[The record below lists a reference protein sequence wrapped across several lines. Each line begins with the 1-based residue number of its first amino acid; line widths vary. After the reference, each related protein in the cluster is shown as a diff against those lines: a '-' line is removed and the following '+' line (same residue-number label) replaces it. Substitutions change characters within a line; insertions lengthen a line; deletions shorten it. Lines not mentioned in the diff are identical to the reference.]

1 MAYSLDSLKDD
12 CYPGTTVLINKLDI
26 RNEKLLAEAE
36 QTITAINYAQ
46 IENEFEFVDVDF
58 EYYKNIHKRL
68 FYDIYE
74 WAGMVRSVNLSKK
87 GTAFC
92 EYKEISELAEKRFG
106 RLKRDN
112 FLVDLDFETF
122 VDEFTDLYVDLNY
135 LHPFRE
141 GNGRTHRLFLTL
153 LVWNAGYSIDFSQ
166 CDLDML
172 MIATIKSAQGDA
184 ELLRTIISELIKPE
198 MWFFISGLNYI
209 STPTK

>member
-1 MAYSLDSLKDD
+1 MAYSLDSLKND

-26 RNEKLLAEAE
+26 RNDELLAEAE

-46 IENEFEFVDVDF
+46 IENELEFIGVDF
-58 EYYKNIHKRL
+58 GYYKNIHKRL
-68 FYDIYE
+68 FSDIYE
-74 WAGMVRSVNLSKK
+74 WAGIVRSVNLSKK

-92 EYKEISELAEKRFG
+92 EYTEINELAEKRFG
-106 RLKRDN
+106 KLKKDN
-112 FLVDLDFETF
+112 FLVNLDFETF

-153 LVWNAGYSIDFSQ
+153 LARNAGYSIDFSQ

-172 MIATIKSAQGDA
+172 MIATIKSAQGDID
-184 ELLRTIISELIKPE
+184 LLRVIISDMIKP
-198 MWFFISGLNYI
+198 
-209 STPTK
+209 KV

>member
-26 RNEKLLAEAE
+26 RNDKLLAEAE

-92 EYKEISELAEKRFG
+92 EYKEINELAEKRFG

-153 LVWNAGYSIDFSQ
+153 LVRNAGYSIDFSQ

-172 MIATIKSAQGDA
+172 MIATIKSAQGDVG
-184 ELLRTIISELIKPE
+184 LLRTIISELIKPE
-198 MWFFISGLNYI
+198 M
-209 STPTK
+209 

>member
-26 RNEKLLAEAE
+26 RNDKLLAEAE

-46 IENEFEFVDVDF
+46 IETEIKFVDVDF
-58 EYYKNIHKRL
+58 EFYKNIHKRL

-92 EYKEISELAEKRFG
+92 EYKEIDELAEKRFDS
-106 RLKRDN
+106 LKRDN
-112 FLVDLDFETF
+112 FLVNLDFETF

-153 LVWNAGYSIDFSQ
+153 LVRNAGYDIDFSQ
-166 CDLDML
+166 CDIDML
-172 MIATIKSAQGDA
+172 MIATIKSAQGDVA
-184 ELLRTIISELIKPE
+184 LLRTIISDIIKPE
-198 MWFFISGLNYI
+198 M
-209 STPTK
+209 

>member
-26 RNEKLLAEAE
+26 RNDKLLAEAE

-46 IENEFEFVDVDF
+46 IETEMKFVDVDF
-58 EYYKNIHKRL
+58 EFYKNIHKRL

-92 EYKEISELAEKRFG
+92 EYKEINELAEKRFE

-153 LVWNAGYSIDFSQ
+153 LARNTGYSIDFSQ

-172 MIATIKSAQGDA
+172 MIATIKSAQGDVA
-184 ELLRTIISELIKPE
+184 LLRTIISELIKPE
-198 MWFFISGLNYI
+198 M
-209 STPTK
+209 

>member
-26 RNEKLLAEAE
+26 RNDKLLAEAE

-46 IENEFEFVDVDF
+46 IETEMKFVEVDF
-58 EYYKNIHKRL
+58 EFYKDIHRHL

-92 EYKEISELAEKRFG
+92 EYNEINELAEKRFG

-153 LVWNAGYSIDFSQ
+153 LARNTGYSIDFSQ
-166 CDLDML
+166 CDLNML
-172 MIATIKSAQGDA
+172 MIATIKSAQGDVG
-184 ELLRTIISELIKPE
+184 LLRTIISELIKPE
-198 MWFFISGLNYI
+198 M
-209 STPTK
+209 

>member
-26 RNEKLLAEAE
+26 RNDKLLAEAE

-46 IENEFEFVDVDF
+46 IENEFEFVEVDF

-92 EYKEISELAEKRFG
+92 EHKEINELAEKRFD

-153 LVWNAGYSIDFSQ
+153 LARNTGYSVDFSQ

-172 MIATIKSAQGDA
+172 MIATIKSAQGDVG
-184 ELLRTIISELIKPE
+184 LLRTIISELIKPE
-198 MWFFISGLNYI
+198 M
-209 STPTK
+209 

>member
-153 LVWNAGYSIDFSQ
+153 LVRNAGYSIDFSQ

-198 MWFFISGLNYI
+198 M
-209 STPTK
+209 

>member
-26 RNEKLLAEAE
+26 RNDKLLAEAE

-46 IENEFEFVDVDF
+46 IETEMKFVDVDF
-58 EYYKNIHKRL
+58 EFYKGIHRHL

-92 EYKEISELAEKRFG
+92 EYDKINELAEKRFE
-106 RLKRDN
+106 RLKKDN
-112 FLVDLDFETF
+112 FLVDLDFEAF

-153 LVWNAGYSIDFSQ
+153 LAQNAGYSIDFSQ

-198 MWFFISGLNYI
+198 M
-209 STPTK
+209 

>member
-26 RNEKLLAEAE
+26 RNDKLLAEAE

-46 IENEFEFVDVDF
+46 IETEMKFVDVDF

-92 EYKEISELAEKRFG
+92 EYKEINELAEKRFD

-153 LVWNAGYSIDFSQ
+153 LARNTGYSIDFSQ

-172 MIATIKSAQGDA
+172 MIATIKSAQGDVG
-184 ELLRTIISELIKPE
+184 LLRTIISELIKPE
-198 MWFFISGLNYI
+198 M
-209 STPTK
+209 

>member
-26 RNEKLLAEAE
+26 RNDKLLAEAE
-36 QTITAINYAQ
+36 QTITAIDYAQ
-46 IENEFEFVDVDF
+46 IENEFEFVEVDF

-74 WAGMVRSVNLSKK
+74 RAGMVRSVNLSKK

-92 EYKEISELAEKRFG
+92 EHKEINELVEKRFD

-141 GNGRTHRLFLTL
+141 GNG
-153 LVWNAGYSIDFSQ
+153 
-166 CDLDML
+166 
-172 MIATIKSAQGDA
+172 
-184 ELLRTIISELIKPE
+184 
-198 MWFFISGLNYI
+198 
-209 STPTK
+209 

>member
-26 RNEKLLAEAE
+26 RNDKLLAEAE

-46 IENEFEFVDVDF
+46 IENEFEFVEVDF

-92 EYKEISELAEKRFG
+92 EYKEINELAEKRFD

-153 LVWNAGYSIDFSQ
+153 LVRNAGYSIDFSR

-172 MIATIKSAQGDA
+172 MIATIKSAQGDVG
-184 ELLRTIISELIKPE
+184 LLRTIISELIKPE
-198 MWFFISGLNYI
+198 M
-209 STPTK
+209 

>member
-26 RNEKLLAEAE
+26 RNDKLLAEAE

-46 IENEFEFVDVDF
+46 IETEMKFVDVDF

-74 WAGMVRSVNLSKK
+74 WAGKVRSVNLSKK

-92 EYKEISELAEKRFG
+92 EYKEINELAEKRFD

-153 LVWNAGYSIDFSQ
+153 LARNTGYSIDFSQ

-172 MIATIKSAQGDA
+172 MIATIKSAQGDVG
-184 ELLRTIISELIKPE
+184 LLRTIISELIKPE
-198 MWFFISGLNYI
+198 M
-209 STPTK
+209 

>member
-26 RNEKLLAEAE
+26 RNDKLLAEAE

-153 LVWNAGYSIDFSQ
+153 LVRNAGYSIDFSQ

-198 MWFFISGLNYI
+198 M
-209 STPTK
+209 

>member
-26 RNEKLLAEAE
+26 RNDKLLAEAE

-74 WAGMVRSVNLSKK
+74 WAGKVRSVNLSKK

-92 EYKEISELAEKRFG
+92 EYNEINELAEKRFG
-106 RLKRDN
+106 RLKRDI

-153 LVWNAGYSIDFSQ
+153 LVRNAGYSIDFSQ

-198 MWFFISGLNYI
+198 M
-209 STPTK
+209 

>member
-26 RNEKLLAEAE
+26 RNDKLLAEAE

-46 IENEFEFVDVDF
+46 IETEMKFVDVDF

-92 EYKEISELAEKRFG
+92 EYKEINELAEKRFD

-112 FLVDLDFETF
+112 FLVNLDFETF

-141 GNGRTHRLFLTL
+141 GNG
-153 LVWNAGYSIDFSQ
+153 
-166 CDLDML
+166 
-172 MIATIKSAQGDA
+172 
-184 ELLRTIISELIKPE
+184 
-198 MWFFISGLNYI
+198 
-209 STPTK
+209 

>member
-26 RNEKLLAEAE
+26 RNDKLLAEAE
-36 QTITAINYAQ
+36 QTVTAINYAQ
-46 IENEFEFVDVDF
+46 IETEMKFVDVDF
-58 EYYKNIHKRL
+58 EFYKNIHKRL

-74 WAGMVRSVNLSKK
+74 WAGMVRLVNLSKK

-92 EYKEISELAEKRFG
+92 EYKEIDELAEKRFDS
-106 RLKRDN
+106 LKRDN

-153 LVWNAGYSIDFSQ
+153 LARNAGYDIDFSQ
-166 CDLDML
+166 CDIDML
-172 MIATIKSAQGDA
+172 MIATIKSAQGDVA
-184 ELLRTIISELIKPE
+184 LLRTIISELIKPE
-198 MWFFISGLNYI
+198 M
-209 STPTK
+209 